1 MRRWSPV
8 VALLAAALALAACG
22 GGEGEDEIVAL
33 RSEAAGLEAEIDDLG
48 SEVDAL
54 REEVSEGG
62 ERVAAAE
69 ARAAEAGV
77 ALGGVEREVEALAR
91 EVDEG
96 WARQEA
102 LAVEVSGGVEAVAN
116 GLWELSEVVNERL
129 RGATGGL
136 LPATG
141 SAWGPSSKRESDRL
155 GAVAEVALEEGDLAA
170 AVGAVNGLV
179 VAVRGFAEALG
190 ALAPPPAVGG
200 AHAEAVASSAG
211 LADLI
216 VGLSGEIAGVTTF
229 EDLEAAFEEFAM
241 RPEVQAA
248 GERLD
253 AACVTLQDLAQ
264 EFEINVDIRC
274 D

>member
-22 GGEGEDEIVAL
+22 GGEGEDEIAAL

-48 SEVDAL
+48 SEIDAL
-54 REEVSEGG
+54 REEVREGG

-116 GLWELSEVVNERL
+116 GLWELSEVVNARL
-129 RGATGGL
+129 RAPLVGYFQQLERVGT
-136 LPATG
+136 
-141 SAWGPSSKRESDRL
+141 EFEEENNRL
-155 GAVAEVALEEGDLAA
+155 GEVVDMAREEGDLAS

-179 VAVRGFAEALG
+179 VAGRGFAAALG

-200 AHAEAVASSAG
+200 AHAESVASSAG
-211 LADLI
+211 LVDLI
-216 VGLSGEIAGVTTF
+216 AGWSGEIAGVTTF
-229 EDLEAAFEEFAM
+229 EDFEAALGEFM
-241 RPEVQAA
+241 TRPEVEAA

>member
-22 GGEGEDEIVAL
+22 GGEGEDEIAAL

-48 SEVDAL
+48 SEIDAL
-54 REEVSEGG
+54 REEVREGG

-77 ALGGVEREVEALAR
+77 ALGGVEREVGALAR
-91 EVDEG
+91 
-96 WARQEA
+96 
-102 LAVEVSGGVEAVAN
+102 
-116 GLWELSEVVNERL
+116 
-129 RGATGGL
+129 
-136 LPATG
+136 
-141 SAWGPSSKRESDRL
+141 
-155 GAVAEVALEEGDLAA
+155 EEGDLAA
-170 AVGAVNGLV
+170 AV

-216 VGLSGEIAGVTTF
+216 AGWPGEIAGVTTF
-229 EDLEAAFEEFAM
+229 EDLEAAFEEFVT

-253 AACVTLQDLAQ
+253 AACTTLQDLAQ
-264 EFEINVDIRC
+264 EFEINADLHC
-274 D
+274 G